1 MRQTSLVNTQVSAYV
16 LWKKDILLSGISQF
30 PILKATDMLLVLTG
44 QKIPV
49 NTIHL
54 SDSLNTQDRGL
65 DTLLLKKT
73 QTPW

>member
-1 MRQTSLVNTQVSAYV
+1 MGGTFNPLLSYV
-16 LWKKDILLSGISQF
+16 LWEKNILLSGVSQL
-30 PILKATDMLLVLTG
+30 PILKAADMLLVLTG
-44 QKIPV
+44 QKISV

-73 QTPW
+73 QTLW

>member
-1 MRQTSLVNTQVSAYV
+1 MGQASLVNTQMSTDV
-16 LWKKDILLSGISQF
+16 LWKKNILLCCVSQF
-30 PILKATDMLLVLTG
+30 SILKAADMLLVLTG
-44 QKIPV
+44 QKISV

-54 SDSLNTQDRGL
+54 SNSLNTQDRGL